1 MSKSDST
8 QPNVTEHHLPETIV
22 ECHDLIR
29 QLQVSHLQVMQR
41 LSELEE
47 RLKLNSR
54 NSSKP
59 PSSDGPDTPGRA
71 SRPKSGKRLGAQ
83 PGHKGSFRAMVP
95 TEQTQAQV
103 ICPPPRECPACGAAV
118 QADPDKPIR
127 HQVFELPHIEPL
139 ITEYVRLRGVCSG
152 CGRKHH
158 GALPAGVPSG
168 QLGARALALVG
179 TLAGQFHLTQ
189 RKVQAV
195 LSHVMGI
202 RFSLGAVSQAHGL
215 VAQGL
220 LKPVAQLHTQLQHA
234 PVCHAD
240 ETRHQSHGQTLW
252 SWALVSDWGAK
263 FTIDPSR
270 GQLAAKCV
278 LGIQP
283 SFVTVSDRYAAY
295 NYVPI
300 EQRQVCWAHLL
311 RDFERIAGRSGLA
324 GRIGKRLL
332 AYGYLLFRWR
342 GQDKC
347 KAKEASPYRWLQKRI
362 RTQLELAIG
371 QTQCSRTA
379 NTCANLLKM
388 WPALW
393 TFVHNPFVPPT
404 NNAAEQALRGWVIKR
419 KLSFFTRSGRGMRFW
434 ETMMSTVQTCA
445 LQGRSTFDYVGE
457 AMQAWMAGRSP
468 PSLVPEHIHLHPSA

>member
-1 MSKSDST
+1 MRKSDST
-8 QPNVTEHHLPETIV
+8 EVNGTEPNLPETVI

-29 QLQVSHLQVMQR
+29 QLQVSHIQVMQR

-59 PSSDGPDTPGRA
+59 PSSDGPGTPPRT
-71 SRPKSGKRLGAQ
+71 SRPKSGKRLGGQ

-103 ICPPPRECPACGAAV
+103 ICPAPDECPACGASV

-127 HQVFELPHIEPL
+127 HQVFELPRIEPL

-158 GALPAGVPSG
+158 GALPAGVPTG

-195 LSHVMGI
+195 LSHIMGI
-202 RFSLGAVSQAHGL
+202 RFSLGTVSQAHGL

-220 LKPVAQLHTQLQHA
+220 AKPVAQLHTQLQHA

-252 SWALVSDWGAK
+252 TWALVSDWGAK

-270 GQLAAKCV
+270 GQIAAKQV
-278 LGIQP
+278 LGAAP
-283 SFVTVSDRYAAY
+283 NFNLVSDRYAGY

-342 GQDKC
+342 GRGKG
-347 KAKEASPYRWLQKRI
+347 ERHYRWLQGRI
-362 RTQLELAIG
+362 RLQLEQATQ
-371 QTQCSRTA
+371 QTRCSRTA

-393 TFVHNPFVPPT
+393 TFVHNPLVPPT

-434 ETMMSTVQTCA
+434 ETMMSTVQTCSM
-445 LQGRSTFDYVGE
+445 QGKSTFDYVGE
-457 AMQAWMAGRSP
+457 VMQAWMAGRSP
-468 PSLVPEHIHLHPSA
+468 PSLVPEHVHLHPAACS